1 MSNLPVKEKLLSDF
15 VDLKYALE
23 YHINEI
29 HADRVDLK
37 ALEKFL
43 FEELSENL
51 IALQYRY
58 DELAEE
64 DEVHK
69 LTVSDTIDNWRITDP
84 QEIEKIN
91 KVYET
96 NHVFFEIERVESVE
110 LETRTIYEYIQV
122 IGDGKHKY
130 LHPNDEQLQVLES
143 LTDREPDVQYSP
155 VKE

>member
-1 MSNLPVKEKLLSDF
+1 MSDLPVKEKLISDL
-15 VDLKYALE
+15 VSLKYTID
-23 YHINEI
+23 YHVNELQ
-29 HADRVDLK
+29 ADRVDLK
-37 ALEKFL
+37 LLERFL
-43 FEELSENL
+43 FDELADT
-51 IALQYRY
+51 ITALQYRY
-58 DELAEE
+58 DELTEE
-64 DEVHK
+64 DKVYK
-69 LTVSDTIDNWRITDP
+69 FTVSDTIDNWRITAP

-91 KVYET
+91 NAYGT

-130 LHPNDEQLQVLES
+130 LNPTDEQMLVLEN